1 MNITY
6 QSFIDLSIDKY
17 LNNDQLLYVE
27 NNVRYIYYYEEI
39 EELYN
44 LAKND
49 INKFVELIINEY
61 KIALCSR

>member
-6 QSFIDLSIDKY
+6 QSFIDLNINNY

-39 EELYN
+39 EELYD
-44 LAKND
+44 LAKNN

-61 KIALCSR
+61 KIALFK